1 MIADDASVDFYAFN
15 DLLTPEERA
24 VRQRVRTFVQERIL
38 PTINERWERA
48 EMPVELMPE
57 LGKLG
62 IFGGAIPGY
71 GCPGLSVVGAGL
83 TTLELARG
91 DGSINTIM
99 AVQSGLAMPSI
110 YYLGSEDQKVRWL
123 PALAR
128 GEAIGA
134 FGLTEPLNGS
144 DASRLQT
151 QAHREGDYY
160 VLNGQKRWIGNASVA
175 DVTVVWA
182 RDDEGRLG
190 GFLVEKGTEGFN
202 PTVITGKGAARA
214 VWQTDIVLENCRVP
228 GESRLPKAKS
238 FRDTTEILQ
247 RGRLGVSWSA
257 IGHALACYETAL
269 NYTRERQQFGKPLAA
284 FQLVQDKLV
293 HMLAEITAMQLLS
306 WRASKLCE
314 EGRLTPAIASLAK
327 LNNAG
332 KARKI
337 AADARDLLGGNGIL
351 LENHVIRHLLDVE
364 AIFTYEGTD
373 HTNSLLVGREITGL
387 NAFA

>member
-24 VRQRVRTFVQERIL
+24 VRQRVRTFVEERD
-38 PTINERWERA
+38 PSRRSTSAGNGPRSSEANARSWESSA
-48 EMPVELMPE
+48 SSA
-57 LGKLG
+57 
-62 IFGGAIPGY
+62 GAIPGY

-110 YYLGSEDQKVRWL
+110 YYLGSEEQKVRWL
-123 PALAR
+123 PPLAR

-182 RDDEGRLG
+182 RDDDGRLG

-228 GESRLPKAKS
+228 TESRLPKAKS

-247 RGRLGVSWSA
+247 RGRPGGILVGNRPRAGLLRNRADLHPRASAVWQTPRGVSARSGQARAHARRDHRDAAALLAGEQALRRGSA
-257 IGHALACYETAL
+257 HPGHRVPCQA
-269 NYTRERQQFGKPLAA
+269 
-284 FQLVQDKLV
+284 
-293 HMLAEITAMQLLS
+293 
-306 WRASKLCE
+306 
-314 EGRLTPAIASLAK
+314 
-327 LNNAG
+327 
-332 KARKI
+332 
-337 AADARDLLGGNGIL
+337 
-351 LENHVIRHLLDVE
+351 
-364 AIFTYEGTD
+364 
-373 HTNSLLVGREITGL
+373 
-387 NAFA
+387 